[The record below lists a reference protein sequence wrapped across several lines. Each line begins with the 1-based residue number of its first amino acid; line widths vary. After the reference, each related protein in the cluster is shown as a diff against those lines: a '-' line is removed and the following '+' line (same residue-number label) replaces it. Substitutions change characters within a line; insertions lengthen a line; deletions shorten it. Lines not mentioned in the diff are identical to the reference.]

1 MCRTPMGLA
10 NSVSSFVRLMEEVF
24 RDMLY
29 KDVVIY
35 LDDILIFSRTLQEHL
50 EKVERVLGRLKL
62 VNMKLKRSKCD
73 FFKEEVTFLGHTIS
87 KDGVRPDER
96 KIEVVKNYPE
106 PPDKHELKSWL
117 GLINFFRKYVK
128 GFSQIAHP
136 LHELLRK
143 DAKFVW
149 TLECKKA
156 FETLRDSLISG
167 PILGLPDF
175 EEEFRIYSDASGYG
189 VGYVLQQIQE
199 GEEVVIAYGGRSLT
213 KAERGYAIMD
223 LEALALVSAIK
234 HFESYLFK
242 HFLAFVDNTG
252 VAHLLS
258 QKKSKGRILR
268 WIIYLQAFDFEL
280 VYKPGKT
287 LGNADA
293 LSRNPAWKPMVAT
306 AKADERDAILWARFQ
321 EEDGAI
327 KPLID
332 FLRTGDKG
340 KLPRKGA
347 ISQSSAHRFEVD
359 NEGVLWRLAKNEATD
374 QTHRVLVVP
383 VTQIR
388 DILVDHHD
396 SLMAGHFGIA
406 KTFKGI
412 SARYWWVGM
421 FNAIKQYCDSCE
433 VCAKNKI
440 DSHPTKAQL
449 NPIQSNGIFQV
460 ISMDFKGPLTETKNG
475 NKYIL
480 AFFDLFSKYCECV
493 ALPSTEAELVARCF
507 YERIISRW
515 GMPRSV
521 HSDQGSNFVGK
532 IMTELCEILGIKKTK
547 TSPFHPEGNGQ
558 IERFNS
564 TLGAALR
571 RFVNPQ
577 TDNWDDIL
585 PAIVYAYNTSVH
597 STTGVSPYF
606 ILHGCLPLNPGD
618 NLKPMSKHF
627 QSCKE
632 WLNLL
637 SRTWTLPGS

>member
-1 MCRTPMGLA
+1 M
-10 NSVSSFVRLMEEVF
+10 
-24 RDMLY
+24 
-29 KDVVIY
+29 
-35 LDDILIFSRTLQEHL
+35 
-50 EKVERVLGRLKL
+50 
-62 VNMKLKRSKCD
+62 
-73 FFKEEVTFLGHTIS
+73 
-87 KDGVRPDER
+87 
-96 KIEVVKNYPE
+96 
-106 PPDKHELKSWL
+106 
-117 GLINFFRKYVK
+117 
-128 GFSQIAHP
+128 
-136 LHELLRK
+136 
-143 DAKFVW
+143 
-149 TLECKKA
+149 
-156 FETLRDSLISG
+156 
-167 PILGLPDF
+167 
-175 EEEFRIYSDASGYG
+175 
-189 VGYVLQQIQE
+189 
-199 GEEVVIAYGGRSLT
+199 
-213 KAERGYAIMD
+213 
-223 LEALALVSAIK
+223 
-234 HFESYLFK
+234 
-242 HFLAFVDNTG
+242 
-252 VAHLLS
+252 
-258 QKKSKGRILR
+258 
-268 WIIYLQAFDFEL
+268 
-280 VYKPGKT
+280 
-287 LGNADA
+287 
-293 LSRNPAWKPMVAT
+293 
-306 AKADERDAILWARFQ
+306 
-321 EEDGAI
+321 
-327 KPLID
+327 
-332 FLRTGDKG
+332 
-340 KLPRKGA
+340 
-347 ISQSSAHRFEVD
+347 D

-383 VTQIR
+383 ITQIR

-627 QSCKE
+627 QSRKE
-632 WLNLL
+632 LAQFIKQNLDITEV
-637 SRTWTLPGS
+637 SQDKMKERYDKKANDVNFKVHD